1 MFERYWEQ
9 GRFGKN
15 DGFKGRLLD
24 LAAEKQGDR
33 AVVVLIIGI
42 MMDEFVQAWADD
54 QDRSPL
60 EHGSQKQRD
69 HLRTDEGGGILSG
82 ARLFGFWFAVHE
94 RLQRLASR
102 EERGRRRILKGS
114 LDYCN
119 IIATILLQG
128 EELYFTL
135 AASSGPGKLHADG
148 EVAVIW
154 ARFRT
159 SGRTNRRARKLHPG
173 QERYRDPRA
182 SLANRRLRA
191 RCRNRPSLEF
201 RRPKR

>member
-1 MFERYWEQ
+1 MFQRATTQKKRSARLWIVTLFERYREQ

-69 HLRTDEGGGILSG
+69 HLRTDGGGGILSG

-94 RLQRLASR
+94 RLERLASR
-102 EERGRRRILKGS
+102 EDK
-114 LDYCN
+114 
-119 IIATILLQG
+119 
-128 EELYFTL
+128 
-135 AASSGPGKLHADG
+135 
-148 EVAVIW
+148 
-154 ARFRT
+154 
-159 SGRTNRRARKLHPG
+159 
-173 QERYRDPRA
+173 
-182 SLANRRLRA
+182 
-191 RCRNRPSLEF
+191 
-201 RRPKR
+201 RPKKNLEGFA

>member
-1 MFERYWEQ
+1 MPYSNCPRFRTLAPARRSMFERATTQKKRSARLWIVTLFERDREQ
-9 GRFGKN
+9 GRSGKN

-42 MMDEFVQAWADD
+42 MMNEFVQAWADD
-54 QDRSPL
+54 QDCSPL

-94 RLQRLASR
+94 RLERLASR

-114 LDYCN
+114 LDYCKL
-119 IIATILLQG
+119 IATILLQG
-128 EELYFTL
+128 EESIT
-135 AASSGPGKLHADG
+135 S
-148 EVAVIW
+148 IW
-154 ARFRT
+154 PLPAGQGSFMQMAR
-159 SGRTNRRARKLHPG
+159 S
-173 QERYRDPRA
+173 Q
-182 SLANRRLRA
+182 
-191 RCRNRPSLEF
+191 
-201 RRPKR
+201 